1 MTFWIKNI
9 LCIFLEVNGVN
20 GYRYA
25 RCVLKSSD
33 DGDLERAKNIII
45 EFALDYKKGK
55 IWPQHA
61 TAKKLRKKKE
71 KLYMDKHQPDIS
83 VMVTLSKSINQ
94 KTTIF

>member
-1 MTFWIKNI
+1 M
-9 LCIFLEVNGVN
+9 
-20 GYRYA
+20 
-25 RCVLKSSD
+25 KSTD
-33 DGDLERAKNIII
+33 NGDLERAKNIII
-45 EFALDYKKGK
+45 QFMLDYKKGK
-55 IWPQHA
+55 IEPRPA